1 MMASHNP
8 HMRSGKAGLDRP
20 TKVAG
25 HAKGNIA
32 ECFERLGGV
41 EAMAKWARKH
51 PAKFYCKIYPRL
63 IGVDV
68 QAAKTDD
75 AVKKEDNS
83 AREALG
89 RIFEGIW
96 PQDKTAV
103 QQISVVNDHDP
114 DGGAAPELVRTNGS
128 AAVRKD

>member
-1 MMASHNP
+1 
-8 HMRSGKAGLDRP
+8 MRLWQKGGLDRP

-89 RIFEGIW
+89 RSLKASW
-96 PQDKTAV
+96 PQDKTAM
-103 QQISVVNDHDP
+103 QQIQS
-114 DGGAAPELVRTNGS
+114 
-128 AAVRKD
+128 